1 MKMSLKL
8 IQDMTHKWSQ
18 FIQIPKFLKVAQRLK
33 FSRYHQF
40 KTFYKI
46 VIPKNSDA
54 IVPPGQDVMQDKMD
68 PIELIEEPTPTDF
81 YQPEKKD
88 PDTPYIVYRL

>member
-1 MKMSLKL
+1 M
-8 IQDMTHKWSQ
+8 
-18 FIQIPKFLKVAQRLK
+18 
-33 FSRYHQF
+33 
-40 KTFYKI
+40 
-46 VIPKNSDA
+46 
-54 IVPPGQDVMQDKMD
+54 PPGQDVMQDKMD